1 MTWEDWLLRV
11 LPTDAQGNVILR
23 EIPVTVDMRGH
34 LVEATVE
41 EAIEVATIV
50 ELFGDVLGSAPP
62 DGPLPEATYQA
73 LLAKA
78 DAMGSPMWR
87 QHWERF
93 RSEGRL

>member
-41 EAIEVATIV
+41 ETIEVATIV
-50 ELFGDVLGSAPP
+50 ELFGDVLG
-62 DGPLPEATYQA
+62 
-73 LLAKA
+73 
-78 DAMGSPMWR
+78 
-87 QHWERF
+87 
-93 RSEGRL
+93 